1 MQPGSWPETG
11 TAAQPWRTITADGL
25 AGVWPRAAVVDVR
38 SREEYSIA
46 RIPGS
51 LNIPLDDLPARLAD
65 CPHAIP
71 DRQQQACCIPPG
83 VLALIPEHA
92 LDLPLHRF
100 HEGEQQMLIER
111 IYDEDLAQA
120 SYLIGCQAK
129 GEAVV
134 VDGRRDIAVYQDLA
148 RKNGMKIVAVTET
161 HIHADYLS
169 GTRELAAATGATIYV
184 SGEGG
189 PDWQYEFD
197 GERLFDGDTI
207 TLGNI
212 SIKALHTPGHTPEH
226 LSFLVTDGA
235 FSDQPGYLLS
245 GDFVFSGD
253 LGRPDLLDEAAGGVD
268 TRFMGAKQLFTSL
281 RDKFLTLPDYVQV
294 HPAHGAGSAC
304 GKALGAIPSSTVGYE
319 RLYAW
324 WGPYLAANDEQ
335 GFIDELLDGQPDAH
349 AYFGRMK
356 RENREGPAVMGERA
370 PLPELAPGIVAA
382 GLAEDTL
389 TFIDTRPNSEV
400 HEGTVARSLNVPAGK
415 SVASYGAWV
424 VNPETDKNPLVLL
437 APDQDTAQDMWDHL
451 VRVGIDNVAGYVTSL
466 EGLPAAVPK
475 LIQPEELEDFDA
487 AMVLDVRNRT
497 EHTAGHIPGSHQL
510 SGGRAMWHLDELPA
524 NGTIVTYC
532 QSGVRNSVAASALR
546 RAGYDVVELDG
557 SYAGWSAWKQARESV
572 SSN

>member
-1 MQPGSWPETG
+1 
-11 TAAQPWRTITADGL
+11 
-25 AGVWPRAAVVDVR
+25 
-38 SREEYSIA
+38 
-46 RIPGS
+46 
-51 LNIPLDDLPARLAD
+51 
-65 CPHAIP
+65 
-71 DRQQQACCIPPG
+71 
-83 VLALIPEHA
+83 
-92 LDLPLHRF
+92 
-100 HEGEQQMLIER
+100 MLIER
-111 IYDEDLAQA
+111 IYDDDLAQA

-129 GEAVV
+129 GEAIV

-148 RKNGMKIVAVTET
+148 AKNGMKIVAVTET

-169 GTRELAAATGATIYV
+169 GTRELAAATGAKIYV

-189 PDWQYEFD
+189 PDWQYQFD

-207 TLGNI
+207 ALGNI
-212 SIKALHTPGHTPEH
+212 SIKAVHTPGHTPEH
-226 LSFLVTDGA
+226 LAFLVTDGA

-268 TRFMGAKQLFTSL
+268 TRFEGAKQLFASL

-324 WGPYLAANDEQ
+324 WGRYLAANDEQ

-370 PLPELAPGIVAA
+370 PLVELDTADVAK
-382 GLAEDTL
+382 GLAEDKL
-389 TFIDTRPNSEV
+389 TFIDTRSNGDV
-400 HEGTVARSLNVPAGK
+400 HSGTVVRSLNVPAGK

-424 VNPETDKNPLVLL
+424 VNPETDKAPLVLL
-437 APDQDTAQDMWDHL
+437 APDRDAAQEVWDHL
-451 VRVGIDNVAGYVTSL
+451 VRVGIDNVAGYVTGID
-466 EGLPAAVPK
+466 GLPTAVPK
-475 LIQPEELEDFDA
+475 LIQPGELDGFDA
-487 AMVLDVRNRT
+487 AMVLDVRNKT
-497 EHTAGHIPGSHQL
+497 EYADGHIPGSHQL
-510 SGGRAMWHLDELPA
+510 SGGRVMWHLDELPA
-524 NGTIVTYC
+524 HGTIVTYC

-546 RAGYDVVELDG
+546 RAGYDVAELDG
-557 SYAGWSAWKQARESV
+557 SYAAWTAWQRSV
-572 SSN
+572 AAA

>member
-1 MQPGSWPETG
+1 
-11 TAAQPWRTITADGL
+11 
-25 AGVWPRAAVVDVR
+25 
-38 SREEYSIA
+38 
-46 RIPGS
+46 
-51 LNIPLDDLPARLAD
+51 
-65 CPHAIP
+65 
-71 DRQQQACCIPPG
+71 
-83 VLALIPEHA
+83 
-92 LDLPLHRF
+92 
-100 HEGEQQMLIER
+100 MLLER

-134 VDGRRDIAVYQDLA
+134 VDGRRDIAVYQALA
-148 RKNGMKIVAVTET
+148 EKNGMKIVAVTET

-169 GTRELAAATGATIYV
+169 GTRELAAATGAKIYV

-189 PDWQYEFD
+189 PDWQYGFE

-212 SIKALHTPGHTPEH
+212 TIKALHTPGHTPEH

-235 FSDQPGYLLS
+235 FSDQAGYLLS

-268 TRFMGAKQLFTSL
+268 TRFVGAKQLFASL
-281 RDKFLTLPDYVQV
+281 RDKFITLPDYVQV

-370 PLPELAPGIVAA
+370 PLQELDLGSVAKD
-382 GLAEDTL
+382 LAEDTV
-389 TFIDTRPNSEV
+389 TFIDTRSNDQV
-400 HEGTVARSLNVPAGK
+400 HQGTVTGSLNVPAGK
-415 SVASYGAWV
+415 SVASFGAWV
-424 VNPETDKNPLVLL
+424 VNPETDNNPLVLL
-437 APDQDTAQDMWDHL
+437 APDQDAAQDMWDHL
-451 VRVGIDNVAGYVTSL
+451 VRVGIDKVAGYVTGFESL
-466 EGLPAAVPK
+466 PTSTPK
-475 LIQPEELEDFDA
+475 LLRPEELEDFDA
-487 AMVLDVRNRT
+487 AMILDVRNRT
-497 EHTAGHIPGSHQL
+497 EHSAGNIPGSHQL
-510 SGGRAMWHLDELPA
+510 SGGRVMWHLDELPA
-524 NGTIVTYC
+524 EGTIVSYC

-557 SYAGWSAWKQARESV
+557 SYAAWTARQQALESV
-572 SSN
+572 SAS

>member
-1 MQPGSWPETG
+1 
-11 TAAQPWRTITADGL
+11 
-25 AGVWPRAAVVDVR
+25 
-38 SREEYSIA
+38 
-46 RIPGS
+46 
-51 LNIPLDDLPARLAD
+51 
-65 CPHAIP
+65 
-71 DRQQQACCIPPG
+71 
-83 VLALIPEHA
+83 
-92 LDLPLHRF
+92 
-100 HEGEQQMLIER
+100 MLLER

-134 VDGRRDIAVYQDLA
+134 VDGRRDIAVYQALA
-148 RKNGMKIVAVTET
+148 QKNGMKIVAVTET

-169 GTRELAAATGATIYV
+169 GTRELAAATGAEIYV

-189 PDWQYEFD
+189 PDWQYGFD
-197 GERLFDGDTI
+197 GVRLFDGDKI

-212 SIKALHTPGHTPEH
+212 SIQALHTPGHTPEH

-235 FSDQPGYLLS
+235 FSDHPGYLLS

-268 TRFMGAKQLFTSL
+268 TRFAGAQQLFASL

-324 WGPYLAANDEQ
+324 WAPYLAANDEQ
-335 GFIDELLDGQPDAH
+335 GFVDELLDGQPDAH

-356 RENREGPAVMGERA
+356 RQNREGPAVLGKRA
-370 PLPELAPGIVAA
+370 PLLELDAAAVAND
-382 GLAEDTL
+382 LAADQV
-389 TFIDTRPNSEV
+389 TFIDTRPNDQV
-400 HEGTVARSLNVPAGK
+400 HQGTVTRSLNVPAGK
-415 SVASYGAWV
+415 SVASFGAWV

-437 APDQDTAQDMWDHL
+437 AADQEQAQDIWDHL
-451 VRVGIDNVAGYVTSL
+451 IRVGIDNVAGYVTRL
-466 EGLPAAVPK
+466 DGLPMSIPA
-475 LIQPEELEDFDA
+475 LIQPADLADFET

-497 EHTAGHIPGSHQL
+497 EHAAGHIPGSHQL
-510 SGGRAMWHLDELPA
+510 SGGRVMWHLDELPA
-524 NGTIVTYC
+524 EGTIVSYC

-546 RAGYDVVELDG
+546 RAGYNVVELVG
-557 SYAGWSAWKQARESV
+557 SYAAWQHALEAAAAS
-572 SSN
+572 